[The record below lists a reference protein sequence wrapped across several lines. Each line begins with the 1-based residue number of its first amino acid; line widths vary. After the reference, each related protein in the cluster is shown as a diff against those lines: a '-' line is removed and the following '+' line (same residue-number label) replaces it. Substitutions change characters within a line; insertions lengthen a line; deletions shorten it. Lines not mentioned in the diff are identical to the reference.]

1 MSTKEFY
8 NKKARFD
15 YQIEEDIEAG
25 VALEG
30 TEVKAIR
37 AGKLNITG
45 SYARILGGELY
56 WVGANIASPDVD
68 NNRSKKLLLHKSELS
83 KIVGRLEQKN
93 YTLVPLKGYFKRG
106 KFKLL
111 LGLGKGKKAHD
122 KRETIKKRD
131 AEKELAYKAKHYTQK
146 F

>member
-1 MSTKEFY
+1 MISKEFY

-25 VALEG
+25 VALTG
-30 TEVKAIR
+30 IEVKSIR
-37 AGKLNITG
+37 LGKLNMTG
-45 SYARILGGELY
+45 SYAKILGGELY
-56 WVGANIASPDVD
+56 WVGANISNPDID
-68 NNRSKKLLLHKSELS
+68 NNRSKKLLIHKAELN
-83 KIVGRLEQKN
+83 KIVGKLEQKN

-122 KRETIKKRD
+122 KRETIKRRD
-131 AEKELAYKAKHYTQK
+131 LDRELARKVRQVRD
-146 F
+146 